1 MAGPGGGSFGGGGGR
16 GFGGGGGG
24 SFGGG
29 GGRGFGGGFHGGPR
43 PPHHHHHH
51 YGWGWGWHRPYYGY
65 YGGGCLG
72 GLFGLILAP
81 IIVIVMAAAL
91 LFFSISSMVSD
102 ISTGGSYRWDERAL
116 QTYAGQQ
123 YDAIYTDEATY
134 DDNIMILFLADAESD
149 YTYAYIGWTGD
160 NITDDVDVMFG
171 NEYTELGMAFENSIP
186 EMFENSLSKNLRSVV
201 QKMQS
206 SVLTVNDRFEDPPT
220 AKAQA
225 PKFVNHS
232 TFNITDA
239 TVQNAL
245 DEFYE
250 KTGISMSLV
259 VADMSAVFEKG
270 LDGSTIVMLAVG
282 ILLLILAIVLIVRA
296 VKNKKN
302 GGNSGNGGAG
312 GGNYGGGSG
321 ANYNGQGDPRYNP
334 YNNMRF

>member
-1 MAGPGGGSFGGGGGR
+1 MAGPGGGARGGGGGR

-43 PPHHHHHH
+43 PPHHHHH
-51 YGWGWGWHRPYYGY
+51 YGWGWGWHRPYYRGY

-72 GLFGLILAP
+72 GLVGLILAP

-123 YDAIYTDEATY
+123 YDAIYTNEETY
-134 DDNIMILFLADAESD
+134 EDNIMILFLADAESD
-149 YTYAYIGWTGD
+149 YTYAYLGWTGD
-160 NITDDVDVMFG
+160 NISTGVDDMFG
-171 NEYTELGMAFENSIP
+171 NEYTALGRAFESSVP

-201 QKMQS
+201 QEMQTA
-206 SVLTVNDRFEDPPT
+206 VLGVSDRFEDAPV
-220 AKAQA
+220 AAAQD

-232 TFNITDA
+232 SFNITDA

-245 DEFYE
+245 DEFHE
-250 KTGISMSLV
+250 QTGISMSLV

-270 LDGSTIVMLAVG
+270 LDGGTIVMLVIG
-282 ILLLILAIVLIVRA
+282 VILLIVAIVLIVRA
-296 VKNKKN
+296 IKNKKN
-302 GGNSGNGGAG
+302 GGGNGGN
-312 GGNYGGGSG
+312 GGNGANYNGGSG
-321 ANYNGQGDPRYNP
+321 ANYNGGNYNNP
-334 YNNMRF
+334 YNNMTF

>member
-1 MAGPGGGSFGGGGGR
+1 MHMAGPGGGARGGGGGR

-29 GGRGFGGGFHGGPR
+29 GGRGFGGGGFHGGPR
-43 PPHHHHHH
+43 PPHHHHH
-51 YGWGWGWHRPYYGY
+51 YGWGWGWHRPYYHGY

-72 GLFGLILAP
+72 GLVGLILAP

-116 QTYAGQQ
+116 QAYARQE
-123 YDAIYTDEATY
+123 YNAIYTDEETY
-134 DDNIMILFLADAESD
+134 EDNIMILFLADAESD
-149 YTYAYIGWTGD
+149 YTYAYLGWTGD
-160 NITDDVDVMFG
+160 NISTGVDDMFG
-171 NEYTELGMAFENSIP
+171 NEYTELGRAFEDSVP

-201 QKMQS
+201 QKMQTA
-206 SVLTVNDRFEDPPT
+206 VLGVSDRFEDAPT
-220 AKAQA
+220 AEAQD

-232 TFNITDA
+232 VFNITDA

-245 DEFYE
+245 DEFHE
-250 KTGISMSLV
+250 QTGISMSLV

-270 LDGSTIVMLAVG
+270 LDGGTIVMLVLGAG
-282 ILLLILAIVLIVRA
+282 LLILAIVLIVRA
-296 VKNKKN
+296 VRNKKN
-302 GGNSGNGGAG
+302 GGGNNGGGNGG
-312 GGNYGGGSG
+312 SG
-321 ANYNGQGDPRYNP
+321 TNYNGQGDPRYNP

>member
-1 MAGPGGGSFGGGGGR
+1 MAGPGGGARGGGGGR

-29 GGRGFGGGFHGGPR
+29 GGRGFGGGGGFHGGFHGGPR

-51 YGWGWGWHRPYYGY
+51 YGWGWGWHRPHYGY

-72 GLFGLILAP
+72 GLLGLILAP

-102 ISTGGSYRWDERAL
+102 ISTGGSYQWDERAL

-123 YDAIYTDEATY
+123 YDAIYTKEETY
-134 DDNIMILFLADAESD
+134 EDNIMILFLADKESD

-160 NITDDVDVMFG
+160 NIADDVDVMFG
-171 NEYTELGMAFENSIP
+171 NESTTLGRAFESSMP

-206 SVLTVNDRFEDPPT
+206 AVLTVDDRFVDAPT
-220 AKAQA
+220 AEAQA
-225 PKFVNHS
+225 PRFVNNS
-232 TFNITDA
+232 TFAITQD

-245 DEFYE
+245 NEFYAQ
-250 KTGISMSLV
+250 TGISMSLV
-259 VADMSAVFEKG
+259 VADMDAVFEKG
-270 LDGSTIVMLAVG
+270 LNGSTILMLVLGVG
-282 ILLLILAIVLIVRA
+282 LLILAIVLIVRA
-296 VKNKKN
+296 VRSKRN
-302 GGNSGNGGAG
+302 GGNGGNGNGGG
-312 GGNYGGGSG
+312 
-321 ANYNGQGDPRYNP
+321 YNNNNP
-334 YNNMRF
+334 YNNMTF

>member
-1 MAGPGGGSFGGGGGR
+1 MAGPGGGARGGGGGR

-29 GGRGFGGGFHGGPR
+29 GGRGFGGGGGFHGGP
-43 PPHHHHHH
+43 HYHHHH
-51 YGWGWGWHRPYYGY
+51 YGGWGFFGRPRYGGYY

-72 GLFGLILAP
+72 GLLGLILAP
-81 IIVIVMAAAL
+81 VIVIVMAAVF

-102 ISTGGSYRWDERAL
+102 ISTGGSYQWDERAL

-123 YDAIYTDEATY
+123 YDAIYTKEETY
-134 DDNIMILFLADAESD
+134 DDNIMILFLADKESD

-160 NITDDVDVMFG
+160 NIADDVDVMFG
-171 NEYTELGMAFENSIP
+171 NESTTLGRAFESSMP

-206 SVLTVNDRFEDPPT
+206 AVLTVNDRFVDAPT
-220 AKAQA
+220 AEAQA
-225 PKFVNHS
+225 PKFVNNS
-232 TFNITDA
+232 TFAITQD

-245 DEFYE
+245 NEFYAQ
-250 KTGISMSLV
+250 TGISMSLV
-259 VADMSAVFEKG
+259 AADMDAVFEKG
-270 LDGSTIVMLAVG
+270 LNGSTIVMLVLG
-282 ILLLILAIVLIVRA
+282 IALLILAIVLIVRA

-302 GGNSGNGGAG
+302 GGNGGSGT
-312 GGNYGGGSG
+312 NYNGGSG
-321 ANYNGQGDPRYNP
+321 ANYNGQGDSRYNP